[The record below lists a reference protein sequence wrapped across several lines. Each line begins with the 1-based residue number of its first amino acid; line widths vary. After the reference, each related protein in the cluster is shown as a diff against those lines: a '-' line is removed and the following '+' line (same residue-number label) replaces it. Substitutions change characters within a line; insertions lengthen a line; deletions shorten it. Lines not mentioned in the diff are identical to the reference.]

1 MIPAREWF
9 RRATAPITLMVIPHN
24 DHRPVNVKISAIG
37 LCVAVMLSAF
47 GAFCISILAFDGVR
61 YMKQHRPTVEKLAF
75 YTEQFN
81 QWNSTLTALKKV
93 EQEFRQLFSL
103 NSRDR
108 VLETV
113 DTSFSGSLDIPD
125 IVERLKRTTETVD
138 EIKDYLRSQ
147 KDIYVAT
154 PRGYPV
160 SGNITSG
167 YGNRTDPVSG
177 EEEFHSGLDISSSPG
192 DPIRATADGVVSYS
206 GWTLNSGYIVVLEH
220 GYGYSTIYAHNK
232 RNAVR
237 VGQRVKTGDVIG
249 YVGST
254 GKSTGPHVH
263 YEVWKDG
270 KSVNPFQY
278 VNRRS

>member
-1 MIPAREWF
+1 
-9 RRATAPITLMVIPHN
+9 
-24 DHRPVNVKISAIG
+24 
-37 LCVAVMLSAF
+37 
-47 GAFCISILAFDGVR
+47 
-61 YMKQHRPTVEKLAF
+61 
-75 YTEQFN
+75 
-81 QWNSTLTALKKV
+81 
-93 EQEFRQLFSL
+93 
-103 NSRDR
+103 

-125 IVERLKRTTETVD
+125 IVDRLKKTTETVD

-154 PRGYPV
+154 PRGFPV
-160 SGNITSG
+160 SGDITSG
-167 YGNRTDPVSG
+167 YGKRKDPVSG
-177 EEEFHSGLDISSSPG
+177 EPEFHSGLDISSSPG
-192 DPIRATADGVVSYS
+192 NPIQATADGVVSYS
-206 GWTLNSGYIVVLEH
+206 GWTQNSGYIVVLEH

-232 RNAVR
+232 KNAVR
-237 VGQRVKTGDVIG
+237 VGQRVKTGEVIA

-270 KSVNPFQY
+270 KNVNPFKY